1 LVLTRGIFTQKIG
14 LDLTVSEAKVEN
26 IKKQI
31 NNNIKGKVDD
41 FTDKDVETVIKVIKA
56 CLSVIPED
64 SAFNFAKA
72 AEALGFNVIIIPS
85 EDDDDDRPGGGGGG
99 VSTPD
104 KPEIEEPSSANE
116 PVRVVIPD
124 DAVKV
129 SVKEGKTTVTLD
141 EGTVNDL
148 LKLLD
153 KAEAKEEGQGIALSF
168 ELTGKN
174 ITNDVT
180 LIIPEDLVSKALE
193 KGAAIEVKTSQ
204 VTLNIPAS
212 SIDVEDELTI
222 NITSVSASEALEGI
236 GGTDNMRPV
245 GSAAEISVTS
255 GNKDVTFKDK
265 ITLRFNIKGIAVNI
279 DKLGIYYVN
288 EETGQLEFV
297 GGKVDRKNSIVYASV
312 PHLSTYVMAEYN
324 KTFSDIQTHWA
335 KNYIESMAA
344 KHIIDGRSE
353 TLFVPDDKVTRAE
366 FAKIIVNTLELDLKS
381 YKGIFEDVSYGAW
394 YADYIQTAYEAG
406 LIQGKVAGK
415 VFDPNGEITR
425 EEMMTIIG
433 RALVSGES
441 TSTAALSPY
450 KDADQVAEYAKP
462 YVAYLITERLVSGYP
477 DSTIR
482 PKASTTRAEAVKII
496 YGVYNR

>member
-1 LVLTRGIFTQKIG
+1 
-14 LDLTVSEAKVEN
+14 
-26 IKKQI
+26 
-31 NNNIKGKVDD
+31 
-41 FTDKDVETVIKVIKA
+41 
-56 CLSVIPED
+56 
-64 SAFNFAKA
+64 
-72 AEALGFNVIIIPS
+72 
-85 EDDDDDRPGGGGGG
+85 
-99 VSTPD
+99 
-104 KPEIEEPSSANE
+104 
-116 PVRVVIPD
+116 
-124 DAVKV
+124 
-129 SVKEGKTTVTLD
+129 
-141 EGTVNDL
+141 
-148 LKLLD
+148 
-153 KAEAKEEGQGIALSF
+153 
-168 ELTGKN
+168 
-174 ITNDVT
+174 
-180 LIIPEDLVSKALE
+180 
-193 KGAAIEVKTSQ
+193 
-204 VTLNIPAS
+204 
-212 SIDVEDELTI
+212 
-222 NITSVSASEALEGI
+222 
-236 GGTDNMRPV
+236 MRPV